1 MPPYDHPL
9 PTPYQGVQRLTVSL
23 QELRQLH
30 EQRLVAELKTA
41 AAEPPATPPPPPL
54 TNEHG
59 SASQL
64 EDPAPG
70 SGPPATTV
78 AISPAIS
85 AAEHEAEVHISHG
98 ADAAELEADFGE
110 IDTDRS
116 GGIDLDEAHPRRHL
130 LVY

>member
-1 MPPYDHPL
+1 M
-9 PTPYQGVQRLTVSL
+9 QRLTVSL

-30 EQRLVAELKTA
+30 EQRLVAELETA
-41 AAEPPATPPPPPL
+41 AAEPPATPPPPPPL

-64 EDPAPG
+64 EDPASG
-70 SGPPATTV
+70 SGQPATTV

-116 GGIDLDEAHPRRHL
+116 GGVDTDEAHPRRHL